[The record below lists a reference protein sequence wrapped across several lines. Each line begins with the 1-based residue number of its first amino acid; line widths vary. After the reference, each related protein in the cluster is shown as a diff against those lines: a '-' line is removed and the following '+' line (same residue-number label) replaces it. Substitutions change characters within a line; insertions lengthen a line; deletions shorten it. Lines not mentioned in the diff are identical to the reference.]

1 MLLEVQVELRQIVT
15 NATERMTVQDDS
27 MTVQYVQSLALAWA
41 WVLQS
46 PQKAGLG
53 NPDDEIDGR
62 PRSR

>member
-1 MLLEVQVELRQIVT
+1 MCWLEVQVEPRQIVT
-15 NATERMTVQDDS
+15 NAIERMTVQDDS
-27 MTVQYVQSLALAWA
+27 MTVQSLALACA